1 MKHPITIWLILISLT
16 LTMFMLGE
24 VQPSS
29 EIIMIVL
36 IISAVKGLL
45 IVAGFMEL
53 AGVKHVVKR
62 GLMLYSPVVVFLI
75 SLLLL

>member
-1 MKHPITIWLILISLT
+1 MKHPFTIWLILILLT

-29 EIIMIVL
+29 EVVMLVL
-36 IISAVKGLL
+36 MISAIKGLL

-53 AGVKHVVKR
+53 AAVKHLIQR
-62 GLMLYSPVVVFLI
+62 GLMLYSPVLVLLI
-75 SLLLL
+75 ALLLL

>member
-1 MKHPITIWLILISLT
+1 MKHPITIWLILIFLT

>member
-1 MKHPITIWLILISLT
+1 MKHPVAIWLLLIILTFI
-16 LTMFMLGE
+16 MFMLGE

-29 EIIMIVL
+29 DIVML
-36 IISAVKGLL
+36 VLSISALKGLL

-53 AGVKHVVKR
+53 AGVKHLIQR
-62 GLMLYSPVVVFLI
+62 GLLFYTPVVVVLI